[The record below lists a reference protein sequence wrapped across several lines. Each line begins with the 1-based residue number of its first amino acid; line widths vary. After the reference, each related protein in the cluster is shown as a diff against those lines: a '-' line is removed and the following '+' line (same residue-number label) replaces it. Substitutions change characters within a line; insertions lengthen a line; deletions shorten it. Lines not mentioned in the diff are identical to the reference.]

1 MGRLSLLM
9 TFQHIDVMELLVET
23 GFLVCTHIGRPR
35 LKWLHPQEEALSQC
49 VVICSARWKRGDC
62 YLNFGYGGELHLS
75 LVAVGI
81 LIGVAFLRQ
90 RVASLFCTRGCI
102 SNSAAQR
109 SCVSFRI
116 GRSEVQFKLPWF
128 ERGQADGRHLSSPG
142 VKILGG
148 PARLPTSRTHFPP
161 AAIFPAL
168 VLGP

>member
-1 MGRLSLLM
+1 MSHRLR
-9 TFQHIDVMELLVET
+9 Q
-23 GFLVCTHIGRPR
+23 R
-35 LKWLHPQEEALSQC
+35 
-49 VVICSARWKRGDC
+49 
-62 YLNFGYGGELHLS
+62 
-75 LVAVGI
+75 VAS
-81 LIGVAFLRQ
+81 LIGSGRYTSWSSISKSTGIGAALLRQ
-90 RVASLFCTRGCI
+90 RVASLFCTRSCI

-109 SCVSFRI
+109 GCVSFRI
-116 GRSEVQFKLPWF
+116 GRSEVQFELPWF